1 MLYKAHVAAVA
12 TGKSTKAKRMSNAK
26 FNIDFKYN
34 LIKV

>member
-12 TGKSTKAKRMSNAK
+12 TGKSTKAKRMSNANS
-26 FNIDFKYN
+26 NIDFKYD